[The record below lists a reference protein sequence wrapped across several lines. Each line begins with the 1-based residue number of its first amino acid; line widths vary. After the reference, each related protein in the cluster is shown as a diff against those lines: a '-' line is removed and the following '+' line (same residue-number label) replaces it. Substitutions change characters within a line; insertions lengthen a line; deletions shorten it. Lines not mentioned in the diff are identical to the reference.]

1 MVHVVAINHQLWE
14 GYQLTHFALSFRQ
27 GYHCRINKVATY
39 KTNQGIPWIVVNIYI
54 LGIIMHYDKRLGM
67 GPIPA
72 SPERY
77 INAKQVDGLSI
88 LKKFGWK
95 LICIRRPSNGS
106 CETLMKNGHDK
117 AVGIL
122 GEDGILRINP
132 DIQIRHSQKG

>member
-1 MVHVVAINHQLWE
+1 
-14 GYQLTHFALSFRQ
+14 
-27 GYHCRINKVATY
+27 
-39 KTNQGIPWIVVNIYI
+39 
-54 LGIIMHYDKRLGM
+54 MHYDKRLGM